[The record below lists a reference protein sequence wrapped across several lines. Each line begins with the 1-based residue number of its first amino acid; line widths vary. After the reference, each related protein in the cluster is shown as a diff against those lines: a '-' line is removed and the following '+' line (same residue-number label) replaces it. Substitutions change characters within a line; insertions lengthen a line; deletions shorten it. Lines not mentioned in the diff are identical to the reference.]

1 MTPDASQAR
10 EIEEECALS
19 LPTVHAAMYPMFP
32 RTTEELTMPDP
43 LPRTPIEPTTRILG
57 TVYKG
62 NTDLNPTVRA
72 EVSAYRDCTV
82 CAGRGASRGVACR
95 GCAGFGRVRA

>member
-1 MTPDASQAR
+1 MNPPPSPARNPD
-10 EIEEECALS
+10 EECALS
-19 LPTVHAAMYPMFP
+19 LQTVHAAMYPMFP
-32 RTTEELTMPDP
+32 RTTEELTMHDCQ
-43 LPRTPIEPTTRILG
+43 PRTPIDPPTTILG
-57 TVYKG
+57 VIYKG

-82 CAGRGASRGVACR
+82 CGGSGASRGVACR